1 MTSTLLAALGRLVLG
16 WWFAAA
22 ALWWVLSVQ
31 PATGPVATILNR
43 TLTKADLPAVP
54 LLVAGGL
61 LSVLAVVGRRPRS
74 AAISTVLL
82 SMFGL
87 TGWLAVWWLTIEPAG
102 EGAVLAPITPSHG
115 ITESDIVAVPTLLIS
130 AACGIYGLFELVRS
144 ALTSVPAHVA
154 TEAGA
159 GPWISSSRARP

>member
-1 MTSTLLAALGRLVLG
+1 MTSTVLAALGRLVLG
-16 WWFAAA
+16 WWFASA

-31 PATGPVATILNR
+31 PASGPVATILNR
-43 TLTKADLPAVP
+43 NLTKADLPAFP

-61 LSVLAVVGRRPRS
+61 LSVLAVVGRRARP

-87 TGWLAVWWLTIEPAG
+87 AGWLAVWWLAIEPAG

-115 ITESDIVAVPTLLIS
+115 ITESDILAVPTLLIS

-144 ALTSVPAHVA
+144 ALTSSRAQLP
-154 TEAGA
+154 TEADA
-159 GPWISSSRARP
+159 GPWISSSSARP